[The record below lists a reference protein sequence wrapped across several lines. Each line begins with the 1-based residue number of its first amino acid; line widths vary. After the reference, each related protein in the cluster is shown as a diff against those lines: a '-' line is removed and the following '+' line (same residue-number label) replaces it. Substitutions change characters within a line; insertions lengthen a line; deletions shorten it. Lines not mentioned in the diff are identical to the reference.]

1 MLTIRLIA
9 LAFSLTNSG
18 CSTESVTGVASNE
31 LRAIGPELAQQT
43 SITGFVELYPGEPV
57 YLLSGGVE
65 IPLAGATDLVVPH
78 GGLQVTVTGLC
89 LSGGTFLVESVS
101 PRSGQRV
108 QAIEPKKIG
117 L

>member
-9 LAFSLTNSG
+9 FALSLSNSG
-18 CSTESVTGVASNE
+18 CSTEWVTSVGSDE
-31 LRAIGPELAQQT
+31 LQVIRPEQAQRK

-78 GGLQVTVTGLC
+78 GGLQITVTGQC
-89 LSGGTFLVESVS
+89 LSGGRFLVESVS

-108 QAIEPKKIG
+108 QAIGPKKIG